1 MNFRTKIWMLPIS
14 AAAIFVVGVAVSF
27 VVGNRTS
34 SVLEHLRDV
43 DNPHMA
49 QVQVV
54 DRSAEQLRLTLQ
66 TAAAEGD
73 ADKLK
78 ETDAMVKAART
89 ALSEMQT
96 VESKADVA
104 QALGSA
110 FEAYQA
116 SAIGA
121 TRALLTGQPPG
132 DQVAKMQSSLKTLD
146 ELLHTHKAAAKEA
159 IDTAQASA
167 TSGVATNLWVTVITG
182 VVVLGVLGVA
192 SAAIVSSVWR
202 DLGEEPS
209 RLRRTVSRIADG
221 DLDVQLHAKPGD
233 DSSLLAS
240 VVVMTNKLRDTIAVI
255 RQATDSISTASTE
268 IATGNQD
275 LSVRTEH
282 TASNLQQTAS
292 SMEQLT
298 GTVRQS
304 ADAARQANQL
314 ASGAASAAKQGEH
327 IVSQVVANMSE
338 INTASRKITDIITV
352 IDGIAFQTNILA
364 LNAAVEA
371 ARAGEQGRG
380 FAVVAGEVRTL
391 AQRSAQAAKEIKTL
405 IHASSEKV
413 ESGSKLVQ
421 DAGTSMAEILH
432 SVQRVS
438 DIIGEISAASSEQS
452 DGIGTVNVS
461 VTQLDQMTQQNA
473 ALVEES
479 AAAAESLKDQAG
491 RLAQAVAAFKLGD
504 HHHAPRAHSPITSV
518 TPVTPITA
526 IEPVSSRATVAP
538 TPPVLMDEVDMA
550 SDAAPTVDFKA
561 ELNIDAKVEP
571 KALPK
576 PAAKPAAKPATK
588 AADKTT
594 DKAAVKPTPGRTA
607 PTTTAAAKPSA
618 PNKVAAPS
626 LPRAEPATAKT
637 VVTTA
642 PDDDWETF

>member
-14 AAAIFVVGVAVSF
+14 AAAVFVVGIAISF

-34 SVLEHLRDV
+34 AVLEHLREV

-49 QVQVV
+49 HVQVV
-54 DRSAEQLRLTLQ
+54 DRSTEQLRLTLQ
-66 TAAAEGD
+66 AAAAEG
-73 ADKLK
+73 APEKLK
-78 ETDAMVKAART
+78 DTDAMVQAARE
-89 ALSEMQT
+89 AVAGMQKLET
-96 VESKADVA
+96 KAPVA
-104 QALGSA
+104 KALGEA
-110 FEAYQA
+110 FEAYQS

-132 DQVAKMQSSLKTLD
+132 DQVVKMQGALKNLE
-146 ELLHTHKAAAKEA
+146 ELLATHKTDAKAA
-159 IDTAQASA
+159 IDEAQARA
-167 TSGVATNLWVTVITG
+167 TSGVDTNLWVTVLTG

-192 SAAIVSSVWR
+192 SAAIVSSVWK
-202 DLGEEPS
+202 DLGEEPDV
-209 RLRRTVSRIADG
+209 LRNMASRIAEG
-221 DLDVQLHAKPGD
+221 DLDMRLQAVAGD
-233 DSSLLAS
+233 ESSLRAS
-240 VVVMTNKLRDTIAVI
+240 MVSMTHKLRDTIAVI

-314 ASGAASAAKQGEH
+314 ASGAAAAAQQGED

-413 ESGSKLVQ
+413 ESGSRLVQ
-421 DAGTSMAEILH
+421 DAGNSMAEILN

-438 DIIGEISAASSEQS
+438 DIIGEISAAASEQS
-452 DGIGTVNVS
+452 DGIGTVNQS

-473 ALVEES
+473 ALVEQS

-491 RLAQAVAAFKLGD
+491 RLAQAVAAFKLGESGLRSASTYS
-504 HHHAPRAHSPITSV
+504 APSHTSSSAASV
-518 TPVTPITA
+518 ASQA
-526 IEPVSSRATVAP
+526 IA
-538 TPPVLMDEVDMA
+538 
-550 SDAAPTVDFKA
+550 
-561 ELNIDAKVEP
+561 
-571 KALPK
+571 
-576 PAAKPAAKPATK
+576 K
-588 AADKTT
+588 AASAPPMLVDE
-594 DKAAVKPTPGRTA
+594 VKPTA
-607 PTTTAAAKPSA
+607 PPIAPRQTSTRIEPSA
-618 PNKVAAPS
+618 SRPAPS
-626 LPRAEPATAKT
+626 LPRPEPTPAKAAATS
-637 VVTTA
+637 A

>member
-27 VVGNRTS
+27 GVGNHTS
-34 SVLEHLRDV
+34 SVLERLRDV

-49 QVQVV
+49 NVQVL
-54 DRSAEQLRLTLQ
+54 DRSADQLRLTLQ

-73 ADKLK
+73 PDKLK
-78 ETDAMVKAART
+78 ETDAMVQAART
-89 ALSEMQT
+89 AVASMDKLDG
-96 VESKADVA
+96 KAPVA
-104 QALGSA
+104 KALGEA

-132 DQVAKMQSSLKTLD
+132 DQVARMQSSLKMLD
-146 ELLHTHKAAAKEA
+146 DLLSKHKSEAKDA

-167 TSGVATNLWVTVITG
+167 TSGVHTNLLVTVITG

-192 SAAIVSSVWR
+192 SAAIVSSVWK
-202 DLGEEPS
+202 DLGEEPT
-209 RLRRTVSRIADG
+209 RLRKMVGRIAEG
-221 DLDVQLHAKPGD
+221 DLDIDLAPQAGD
-233 DSSLLAS
+233 TTSLRAS
-240 VVVMTNKLRDTIAVI
+240 VAAMTQRLRDTISVI

-314 ASGAASAAKQGEH
+314 ASGAATAAKHGED
-327 IVSQVVANMSE
+327 IVQQVVANMSE

-405 IHASSEKV
+405 INASSEKV

-421 DAGTSMAEILH
+421 DAGTSMAEILN

-452 DGIGTVNVS
+452 DGIGTVNTS
-461 VTQLDQMTQQNA
+461 VNQLDQMTQQNA

-491 RLAQAVAAFKLGD
+491 RLAQAVAAFKLG
-504 HHHAPRAHSPITSV
+504 HQGHRSAGVSFSNPAPSSTAASVAHE
-518 TPVTPITA
+518 A
-526 IEPVSSRATVAP
+526 IAKAQS
-538 TPPVLMDEVDMA
+538 TPPVLMDEV
-550 SDAAPTVDFKA
+550 SDAKPAPIK
-561 ELNIDAKVEP
+561 P
-571 KALPK
+571 ALPK
-576 PAAKPAAKPATK
+576 PAAKASAPAPASPKPAPM
-588 AADKTT
+588 ASLP
-594 DKAAVKPTPGRTA
+594 KPEA
-607 PTTTAAAKPSA
+607 PA
-618 PNKVAAPS
+618 PKVAA
-626 LPRAEPATAKT
+626 TAP
-637 VVTTA
+637 